1 MSGNDSLWKKINPS
15 PSHACTLISLGIG
28 TKSRRDETEQ
38 QRKAREEKIAEAV
51 KTILSC
57 LGEDPEREGLLKTP
71 DRYASALMFFTRGYE
86 QSIKGRKMVAFGHG
100 E

>member
-1 MSGNDSLWKKINPS
+1 VTYFGKNESIPISR
-15 PSHACTLISLGIG
+15 CTLISLGIG

-86 QSIKGRKMVAFGHG
+86 QSIKGREMVAFGHG
-100 E
+100 A